1 MDEQT
6 VVIEKNIPIPTREY
20 DKKRPIN
27 NKYGF
32 LLKMEVGDSV
42 ELNLLHTKGVKNT
55 RSHKGFTYYG
65 LMNAIHKT
73 QKDSTTTTRNI
84 NTPYVNHSAI
94 SLRPVKKSRKYS
106 TRTIRVEGSNNSD
119 TVNRIVRV
127 WRLK

>member
-6 VVIEKNIPIPTREY
+6 VVIEKNNPIPTREY

-42 ELNLLHTKGVKNT
+42 ELNLLHSKGVKNT

-73 QKDSTTTTRNI
+73 QKDSPTTI
-84 NTPYVNHSAI
+84 NTI
-94 SLRPVKKSRKYS
+94 MGREPVSFRSPNTNNKRKYS
-106 TRTIRVEGSNNSD
+106 TRTIRVEGNRNSNS
-119 TVNRIVRV
+119 VNRVIRV